1 MYSDSLRSSS
11 DVHAPL
17 FITFFAAPSF
27 FGAICVGVWVCV
39 CVCVRERERERE
51 REMVSARDS
60 DERDN

>member
-27 FGAICVGVWVCV
+27 FGAICVCV
-39 CVCVRERERERE
+39 CVSVCVRERERE